1 MSRVAGCALPG
12 ILLSRTGTSEA
23 CAVFFAHGGLLEL
36 SLCSCWK
43 KLADNSFLLQSE
55 RLDIY
60 CFPSLSPL
68 VGFSPFSPMTSHN
81 HWNSLPP
88 GSLPSP
94 LPLRKVLLLKAL
106 FLITCRLPGEEM
118 GIGHL
123 YPYRLG
129 ELTHPVSSFLI
140 SVTHSVEEEECT
152 EGVGSCPFAK
162 LSWGLCWLLSLKA
175 PCSHRGDNWVT
186 CLYCEGLKSHI
197 MHRGS
202 QVLHRGWENG
212 DAGSGRLVG
221 GLRGSRQCLDAWV
234 NWTTCALWV
243 LEGSETLEH
252 PYFSLLPVGSPQ
264 SRLFSPVKVVVLRFG
279 HKNAS
284 GGCVVAG

>member
-1 MSRVAGCALPG
+1 MCCGFCSWRSPWAVIELLLKEVGRQQFSFAEWTFTVFLP
-12 ILLSRTGTSEA
+12 
-23 CAVFFAHGGLLEL
+23 F
-36 SLCSCWK
+36 
-43 KLADNSFLLQSE
+43 
-55 RLDIY
+55 
-60 CFPSLSPL
+60 SPL

-106 FLITCRLPGEEM
+106 FLITCRLPGDEM

-140 SVTHSVEEEECT
+140 NVTHSVEEEECT

-162 LSWGLCWLLSLKA
+162 LSWGLRWLLSLKA
-175 PCSHRGDNWVT
+175 LCSHRGDNWVT

-212 DAGSGRLVG
+212 DAGSERLVG

-243 LEGSETLEH
+243 LEGSENLKH

-279 HKNAS
+279 LKNAS
-284 GGCVVAG
+284 GGCIVAG